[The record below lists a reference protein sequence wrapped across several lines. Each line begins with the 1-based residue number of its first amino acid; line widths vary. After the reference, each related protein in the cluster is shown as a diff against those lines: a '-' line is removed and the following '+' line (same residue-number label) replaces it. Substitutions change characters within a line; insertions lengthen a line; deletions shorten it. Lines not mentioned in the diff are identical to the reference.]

1 MRLAKASLSS
11 EGKCFTCRQTDVCMH
26 VLAIV
31 HECMHVLEPMFLFVL
46 QLISFK
52 YPEEDGV
59 RLVSLCLQPVF
70 SVLLFVFLD
79 DFGTGGEQVCARA
92 KP

>member
-1 MRLAKASLSS
+1 MWLAKASFSS

-31 HECMHVLEPMFLFVL
+31 HECVHVFKPMFLFVL

-52 YPEEDGV
+52 YPEGD
-59 RLVSLCLQPVF
+59 RIISFFTF
-70 SVLLFVFLD
+70 SFV
-79 DFGTGGEQVCARA
+79 VCV
-92 KP
+92 PG